1 MKTRGMQIWFGLL
14 MVVALAAG
22 TLGPVA
28 ARDTQA
34 QAAGEPVLLRLKYAT
49 FDPLQGEPQ
58 IDSALRADAYPGT
71 GEGAYIVQFRGPVQG
86 AWKDQVRALGG
97 RVMDYLPDYAFLVWM
112 DSAVQKRVAALDAVR
127 WVGLYQPA
135 YKLSPN
141 LDRTKPIYRVVLF
154 EGADLGAVAGRLAG
168 LNTPTREVPGE
179 QFALFLPEGGVDQV
193 AAWPEALWI
202 ENRPLYQVTNN
213 IATGIMGASTAW
225 GNGYSGTGQMV
236 TVADTGIDTGTDGP
250 AAGDIHLDF
259 DNRMAHISS
268 WPVDASW
275 AGCAANVSADDG
287 PADVDSGHGT
297 HVLGSVLGNGAASLP
312 VGTIKGTAYTATPTF
327 QAVEQ
332 WTTWT
337 GLCALQYSSGYY
349 ITGLP
354 LDIKTLF
361 QEAYSWGSRIHSNS
375 WGAPEDGAY
384 TDDSQAVDQFVW
396 DHPDMLIV
404 FSAGNAGTDKKATL
418 GYVDEDSLDAPGT
431 AKNALTV
438 GASDNLRDT
447 GGYNPGGP
455 CSTWGTCWPSD
466 FAYNPTRDDRIS
478 NNSGEL
484 AAFSARGPANDG
496 RRKPDVVAPGT
507 NILSTR
513 SSVASGSGWGLY
525 PTDPDYLYMGGT
537 SMATPLTAGAAAVVR
552 QYYVQGLGHATPSA
566 ALIKATLI
574 NSAVD
579 MAGYGVASQEAGLPI
594 PNNHEGWGR
603 VNVGAAT
610 SGGRQF
616 EDADSVRTG
625 TNVSYTYQIGSSA
638 TPFKVTLVWSDYPGS
653 PSSGGLVDNLDLVV
667 TAPDGTTTYRGNVFS
682 GGWSVTGGTADSLN
696 NVESVYIQTPAVGTW
711 TVRVDGTNVPAP
723 GNQQPFA
730 VVATGTFG
738 PPQPPV
744 AAFSG
749 SPLSGEMPLDVSL
762 TDLST
767 GEITGWAWDFGD
779 SAGTSTLPDPTYTYT
794 SAGDYTVSL
803 TVTGP
808 GGSDTE
814 TKTNYIHVTA
824 PEPAVADFSGSPTT
838 GKAPLMVQFT
848 DLSTGSVSAWSWSFG
863 DGDSSAEQNPTHVY
877 ADVGD
882 HTVTLTVT
890 GTLGS
895 DSKTVTNYI
904 HVSEPAA
911 RIHLP
916 LVMKGYTPP
925 PPLENGD
932 FEAGPWQGW
941 IEYSS
946 NGFQIV
952 MHANDL
958 ELVPHSGV
966 WAAWLG
972 GAKNETAYIE
982 QPADIALG
990 RHYLH
995 YWQWRA
1001 ASTFDCNADKA
1012 TLLINGAPVKTYSLC
1027 VSTNT
1032 GRWVESVVD
1041 LGAYGGQTVSLRFL
1055 TETSP
1060 TTASSWYIDDVSL
1073 EFTSA
1078 VSDAGIPAAFD
1089 PSILN
1094 VRKTKIAPTP

>member
-1 MKTRGMQIWFGLL
+1 MQIWFGLL
-14 MVVALAAG
+14 MVVVLAAG

-97 RVMDYLPDYAFLVWM
+97 RMMDYLPDYAFLVWM
-112 DSAVQKRVAALDAVR
+112 DSAVQKRVAALDTVR

-179 QFALFLPEGGVDQV
+179 QFTLFLPEGGVDEL
-193 AAWPEALWI
+193 AAWPEVLWI
-202 ENRPLYQVTNN
+202 ENRPLYRVTNN

-225 GNGYSGTGQMV
+225 GNGYTGTGQMV
-236 TVADTGIDTGTDGP
+236 TVADTGIDTGVDDSTMHP
-250 AAGDIHLDF
+250 DF
-259 DNRMAHISS
+259 RGRFAHISS
-268 WPVDASW
+268 WPVI
-275 AGCAANVSADDG
+275 DDG
-287 PADVDSGHGT
+287 CSGCCWNVGVDDGADDVDSGHGT
-297 HVLGSVLGNGAASLP
+297 HVLGSVLGNGAASFP

-332 WTTWT
+332 YVDFTPDCE
-337 GLCALQYSSGYY
+337 GFPYYYEDGYY
-349 ITGLP
+349 ILGLP
-354 LDIKTLF
+354 DDLTGLF
-361 QEAYSWGSRIHSNS
+361 QEAYNWGSRIHSNS
-375 WGAPEDGAY
+375 WGAPENGAY
-384 TDDSQAVDQFVW
+384 TTNSQQVDQFVW
-396 DHPDMLIV
+396 SHPDMLIV
-404 FSAGNAGTDKKATL
+404 FSAGNAGIDKSPKD

-438 GASDNLRDT
+438 GASDNLRET

-455 CSTWGTCWPSD
+455 CSTWGTCWPSS
-466 FAYNPTRDDRIS
+466 FAYNPTKDDRIS
-478 NNSGEL
+478 DNSGEL

-513 SSVASGSGWGLY
+513 SSEATGSGWGLY

-603 VNVGAAT
+603 VDVGAAT
-610 SGGRQF
+610 SGDRQF
-616 EDADSVRTG
+616 EDADSVRTE

-638 TPFKVTLVWSDYPGS
+638 TPFKVTLAWSDYPGS

-682 GGWSVTGGTADSLN
+682 GGWSATGGTADSIN
-696 NVESVYIQTPAVGTW
+696 NVESVYIQAPAVGTW

-749 SPLSGEMPLDVSL
+749 NPLSGETPLDVSF

-767 GEITGWAWDFGD
+767 GDISSWAWNFGD
-779 SAGTSTLPDPTYTYT
+779 GVGTSTLPDPTYTYT
-794 SAGDYTVSL
+794 TAGDYTVSL

-814 TKTNYIHVTA
+814 TKTNYIHVS
-824 PEPAVADFSGSPTT
+824 EPQPPVADFSGSPTT
-838 GKAPLMVQFT
+838 GKAPLLVQFT

-863 DGDSSAEQNPTHVY
+863 DGDSSAAQNPTHVY

-911 RIHLP
+911 RIYLP
-916 LVMKGYTPP
+916 LVMRYYPSLDP
-925 PPLENGD
+925 IVNGD
-932 FEAGPWQGW
+932 FEDGPVVWEEDSLGLYPIVVDQAYAG
-941 IEYSS
+941 
-946 NGFQIV
+946 
-952 MHANDL
+952 
-958 ELVPHSGV
+958 LVPHSGS
-966 WAAWLG
+966 WIAWLG
-972 GAKNETAYIE
+972 GASYELAYLQQMVTI
-982 QPADIALG
+982 PSS
-990 RHYLH
+990 RPYLH
-995 YWQWRA
+995 YWHWIASSDSICSAGRA
-1001 ASTFDCNADKA
+1001 
-1012 TLLINGAPVKTYSLC
+1012 LLKVNGTDVKTYPLC
-1027 VSTNT
+1027 TDSNT
-1032 GRWVESVVD
+1032 LGWVEQVVD
-1041 LGAYGGQTVSLRFL
+1041 LSAYAGQLVQLRFSI
-1055 TETSP
+1055 ETVGS
-1060 TTASSWYIDDVSL
+1060 AGNWYVDDVSL
-1073 EFTSA
+1073 ELTA
-1078 VSDAGIPAAFD
+1078 AKSDAGMLVAPDPA
-1089 PSILN
+1089 ILN
-1094 VRKTKIAPTP
+1094 ARKPAPGVPTP